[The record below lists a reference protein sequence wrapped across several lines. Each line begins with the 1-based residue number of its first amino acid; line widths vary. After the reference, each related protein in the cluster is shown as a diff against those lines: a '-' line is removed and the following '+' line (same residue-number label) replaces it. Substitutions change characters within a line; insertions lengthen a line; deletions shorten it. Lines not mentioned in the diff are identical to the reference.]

1 MRIDYNRIIK
11 NYRGQF
17 KRTIKIYESNKEKT
31 MLLFHLSFTRKVALW
46 QKTAA
51 ILLLMTLTT
60 TAQEV
65 GQRERL
71 VSPELKDDNSV
82 VFNIRAPKAENVT
95 LSGNWMPMVPDGN
108 QGMKRQTKALT
119 KDGQGVWSTTVGPL
133 EPELY
138 GYSFLVDG
146 VTTLDPSNL
155 KVARDG
161 TFRTESLLYVPG
173 DASDL
178 YWAKTGPKGSVHQI
192 WYESP
197 TLDLTRRMFVYTP
210 PGYHESKEDYPVL
223 YLLHGGGGDEEAWP
237 TLGVAPTI
245 LDNLINNGKA
255 KPMIVVMTNG
265 NPSQASAQTISPK
278 LPKVEQSAGGMANM
292 LFEKSLVNDVIPYI
306 ESNFRVKAN
315 KENRALTGLS
325 MGGLQTINTSFENPN
340 LFDYI
345 GIMSMG
351 FADLS
356 RFGIEVD
363 HSKRAQ
369 QILALKEADPELYWI
384 ACGKD
389 DFLYESVVTMRN
401 ELDKQD
407 FDYTYRESTGGHT
420 WSNWRIYLSEFAPM
434 LFK

>member
-1 MRIDYNRIIK
+1 
-11 NYRGQF
+11 
-17 KRTIKIYESNKEKT
+17 
-31 MLLFHLSFTRKVALW
+31 MLLSNLSFTKKVGLW
-46 QKTAA
+46 QRTATL
-51 ILLLMTLTT
+51 LLLMTLTT
-60 TAQEV
+60 MAQEV
-65 GQRERL
+65 GRVERL
-71 VSPELKDDNSV
+71 VSPELHGNNSV
-82 VFNIRAPKAENVT
+82 TFKIRAPKAENVI
-95 LSGNWMPMVPDGN
+95 LSGNWMPMVSDGN
-108 QGMKRQTKALT
+108 QGMKRQTVTLSKN
-119 KDGQGVWSTTVGPL
+119 DQGVWATTVGPL

-138 GYSFLVDG
+138 GYTYLVDG
-146 VTTLDPSNL
+146 VSTLDPSNL

-161 TFRTESLLYVPG
+161 TFRIESLLYVPG

-178 YWAKTGPKGSVHQI
+178 YWAKPGPKGSVHQI

-197 TLDLTRRMFVYTP
+197 TLDLTRRMYVYTP
-210 PGYHESKEDYPVL
+210 PGYEASQDDYPVL

-245 LDNLINNGKA
+245 LDNLINNGNA
-255 KPMIVVMTNG
+255 KPMVVVMTNG

-278 LPKVEQSAGGMANM
+278 LPNVEQSAGGMANM

-306 ESNFRVKAN
+306 EKNFRVKAN

-325 MGGLQTINTSFENPN
+325 MGGLQTMNTSFENPL

-345 GIMSMG
+345 GVMSMG

-369 QILALKEADPELYWI
+369 QILSLKEADPKLYWI

-389 DFLYESVVTMRN
+389 DFLYDSVVTMRE

-407 FDYTYRESTGGHT
+407 FDYTYRESSGGHT

>member
-1 MRIDYNRIIK
+1 MHVSRSNIK
-11 NYRGQF
+11 
-17 KRTIKIYESNKEKT
+17 KRSNVWWTIAIA
-31 MLLFHLSFTRKVALW
+31 LFALPFIS
-46 QKTAA
+46 K
-51 ILLLMTLTT
+51 
-60 TAQEV
+60 AQEV
-65 GQRERL
+65 GQTERL
-71 VSPELKDDNSV
+71 VSPELENDNSV
-82 VFNIRAPKAENVT
+82 IFRIKAPQAENVS
-95 LSGNWMPMVPDGN
+95 LSGNWMPMIPNGD
-108 QGMKRQTKALT
+108 QGMKRQTAALT
-119 KDGQGVWSTTVGPL
+119 KDGTGVWSVKLGPL

-138 GYSFLVDG
+138 TYTFSVDE
-146 VTTLDPSNL
+146 VPTLDPSNL

-161 TFRTESLLYVPG
+161 IFRTESVLYVPG
-173 DASDL
+173 EASDL

-197 TLDLTRRMFVYTP
+197 TLELTRRMYVYTP
-210 PGYHESKEDYPVL
+210 PGYYGSNKDYPVM

-245 LDNLINNGKA
+245 LDNLINSGKA
-255 KPMIVVMTNG
+255 EPMIVVMTNG
-265 NPSQASAQTISPK
+265 NPSQASAQTITPK
-278 LPKVEQSAGGMANM
+278 LPDMDVSARGMASM

-306 ESNFRVKAN
+306 EANFRVKAT

-325 MGGLQTINTSFENPN
+325 MGGLQTMNTSFANPD

-345 GIMSMG
+345 GVMSMG

-363 HSKRAQ
+363 HTKRAKE
-369 QILALKEADPELYWI
+369 ILALKEANPKLYWI

-389 DFLYESVVTMRN
+389 DFLYESVVTMRE

-407 FDYTYRESTGGHT
+407 FNYIYRESPGGHT
-420 WSNWRIYLSEFAPM
+420 WTNWRIYLSEFAPM

>member
-1 MRIDYNRIIK
+1 MHVFYFYLRKSKLWSLSALLYL
-11 NYRGQF
+11 
-17 KRTIKIYESNKEKT
+17 TLPLT
-31 MLLFHLSFTRKVALW
+31 MN
-46 QKTAA
+46 
-51 ILLLMTLTT
+51 
-60 TAQEV
+60 AQEV
-65 GQRERL
+65 GQIERL
-71 VSPELKDDNSV
+71 VSPELNADNSV
-82 VFNIRAPKAENVT
+82 IFRIKAPKAENVK

-108 QGMKRQTKALT
+108 QGMVRQTVELT
-119 KDGQGVWSTTVGPL
+119 KDEKGVWWTKIEPL
-133 EPELY
+133 APELY
-138 GYSFLVDG
+138 GYTFSIDG
-146 VTTLDPSNL
+146 VPTIDPANL

-161 TFRTESLLYVPG
+161 IFRTESLLYVAG
-173 DASDL
+173 DASEL

-197 TLDLTRRMFVYTP
+197 TLNLTRRMFVYTP
-210 PGYHESKEDYPVL
+210 PGYDDSNENYPVL

-245 LDNLINNGKA
+245 LDNLINSGKA

-265 NPSQASAQTISPK
+265 NPSQAAAITVSPK
-278 LPKVEQSAGGMANM
+278 LPEGKASGSDMASM

-306 ESNFRVKAN
+306 EANFQVKAN

-325 MGGLQTINTSFENPN
+325 MGGLQTMNTSFTNPD

-345 GIMSMG
+345 GVMSMG

-356 RFGIEVD
+356 RYGIEVD
-363 HSKRAQ
+363 NSKRAE
-369 QILALKEADPELYWI
+369 QILAIKDADPKLYWI

-389 DFLYESVVTMRN
+389 DFLYESVVTMRQ

-420 WSNWRIYLSEFAPM
+420 WTNWRIYLSEFAPM
-434 LFK
+434 LFR